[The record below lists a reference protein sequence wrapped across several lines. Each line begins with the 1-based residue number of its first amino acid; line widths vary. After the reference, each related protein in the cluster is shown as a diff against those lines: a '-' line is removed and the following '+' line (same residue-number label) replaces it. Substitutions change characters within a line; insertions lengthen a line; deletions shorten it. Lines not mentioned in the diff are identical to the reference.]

1 MEIKFVDLFAGI
13 GGMRLGL
20 EKSCKTK
27 GYTSKCILTSEI
39 KRPAIEVLKANYKEE
54 VKGNI
59 KEISN
64 IGEFDI
70 LLGGFPCQAFSSAGK
85 RLGFED
91 TRGTLFFEIARIL
104 KESKPKGF
112 LLENV
117 RGLLWHDKGKTLKV
131 IENTLHELGYNTQIL
146 EVDGKDY
153 GTPQSRKRILILGKL
168 KEYGE
173 FTEYKYNP
181 QSKTFKDIREYG
193 KPVEDTSI
201 PEKLKEVGRPL
212 DFLKDKRIR
221 DTVKSSKRVVNSWD
235 INLYGK
241 VDKID
246 KQILTVI
253 LEQNR
258 IKENRCEELKDVD
271 RIPLTLDQIY
281 KYTKDSIKIDKNE
294 LKRRLDKL
302 VEQTYLAYRH
312 PRKQRKELDHLPKG
326 YKPAKGYLSQEFS
339 EILGDNQ
346 INSLTAVGLDKVG
359 VIEENGLRQLTE
371 LELKRLFTYPDNFKI
386 PETVSRREM
395 LDLFG
400 NTVVI
405 NCIESA
411 SEHLLDNLGNKAG
424 KT

>member
-1 MEIKFVDLFAGI
+1 MEIKYIDLFAGI

-20 EKSCKTK
+20 ESACNTK
-27 GYTSKCILTSEI
+27 GYTPKCILTSEI
-39 KRPAIEVLKANYKEE
+39 KRPAIEVLQENFKEP
-54 VKGNI
+54 VQGDI
-59 KEISN
+59 KEITLK
-64 IGEFDI
+64 EDFDI

-85 RLGFED
+85 RMGFED
-91 TRGTLFFEIARIL
+91 ARGTLFFEIARIL

-117 RGLLWHDKGKTLKV
+117 RGLLWHDKGKTIKV

-153 GTPQSRKRILILGKL
+153 HTPQSRKRILILGKL

-173 FTEYKYNP
+173 FTEYKHTP
-181 QSKTFKDIREYG
+181 QEKDFKEIREYG

-201 PEKLKEVGRPL
+201 PEKLKELGKPL

-241 VDKID
+241 VDEID

-258 IKENRCEELKDVD
+258 IKENRCEELKDID

-281 KYTKDSIKIDKNE
+281 KYTKDNIKIDKNE

-326 YKPAKGYLSQEFS
+326 YKPSKGYLSQEFS
-339 EILGDNQ
+339 EILGDKE

-359 VIEENGLRQLTE
+359 VIEEKGLRQLTE

-395 LDLFG
+395 LELFG
-400 NTVVI
+400 NTVII

-411 SEHLLDNLGNKAG
+411 SEHLLDNLKMR
-424 KT
+424 

>member
-1 MEIKFVDLFAGI
+1 MEIKYIDLFAGM

-20 EKSCKTK
+20 ENACKSK
-27 GYTSKCILTSEI
+27 GYTPKCVLTSEI
-39 KRPAIEVLKANYKEE
+39 KRPAIEVLQENFKEP
-54 VKGNI
+54 VQGDI
-59 KEISN
+59 KEITLK
-64 IGEFDI
+64 EDFDI

-85 RLGFED
+85 RMGFED

-146 EVDGKDY
+146 GVDGKDY
-153 GTPQSRKRILILGKL
+153 NTPQSRKRILILGKL

-173 FTEYKYNP
+173 FTEYKHTP
-181 QSKTFKDIREYG
+181 QEKDFKEIREYG

-201 PEKLKEVGRPL
+201 PEKLKEVGKSL

-221 DTVKSSKRVVNSWD
+221 DTVKSSKRIVNSWD

-246 KQILTVI
+246 KQILIVL

-258 IKENRCEELKDVD
+258 IRENRCEELKEVD

-281 KYTKDSIKIDKNE
+281 KYTKNNIEIDKKE
-294 LKRRLDKL
+294 LKRRLDNL
-302 VEQTYLAYRH
+302 VEQTYLVYRH

-339 EILGDNQ
+339 EILGDKQ

-411 SEHLLDNLGNKAG
+411 SEHLLENLGNKVG

>member
-1 MEIKFVDLFAGI
+1 MEIKYIDLFAGI
-13 GGMRLGL
+13 GSMRLGL
-20 EKSCKTK
+20 ENACKSK
-27 GYTSKCILTSEI
+27 GYTPKCVLTSEI
-39 KRPAIEVLKANYKEE
+39 KRPAIEVLQENFKEP
-54 VKGNI
+54 VQGDI
-59 KEISN
+59 KEITLK
-64 IGEFDI
+64 EDFDI

-85 RLGFED
+85 RMGFED

-153 GTPQSRKRILILGKL
+153 NTPQSRKRILILGKL
-168 KEYGE
+168 KKYGE
-173 FTEYKYNP
+173 FTEYKHTP
-181 QSKTFKDIREYG
+181 QEKDFKEIREYG

-201 PEKLKEVGRPL
+201 PEKLKELGKPL

-241 VDKID
+241 VDEID

-258 IKENRCEELKDVD
+258 IKANRCEELKDID

-281 KYTKDSIKIDKNE
+281 KYTKDNIKIDKNE

-302 VEQTYLAYRH
+302 VEQTYLAYRY

-326 YKPAKGYLSQEFS
+326 YKPSKGYLSQEFS
-339 EILGDNQ
+339 EILGDKQ

-359 VIEENGLRQLTE
+359 VIEEKGLRQLTE

-400 NTVVI
+400 NTVII

-411 SEHLLDNLGNKAG
+411 SEHLLDNLKMR
-424 KT
+424 

>member
-1 MEIKFVDLFAGI
+1 
-13 GGMRLGL
+13 MRLGL
-20 EKSCKTK
+20 EKACKNK

-39 KRPAIEVLKANYKEE
+39 KRPAIEVLQENYKEP
-54 VKGNI
+54 VQGDI

-64 IGEFDI
+64 IVEFDI

-85 RLGFED
+85 RMGFED

-146 EVDGKDY
+146 EVDGKEY
-153 GTPQSRKRILILGKL
+153 NTPQSRKRVLILGKL

-173 FTEYKYNP
+173 FTEYKHTP
-181 QSKTFKDIREYG
+181 QEKDFKEIREYG

-201 PEKLKEVGRPL
+201 PEKLKEVGKPL
-212 DFLKDKRIR
+212 NFLKDKKIR
-221 DTVKSSKRVVNSWD
+221 DTTKSSKRIVNSWD

-241 VDKID
+241 VDEID
-246 KQILTVI
+246 KQILTII

-258 IKENRCEELKDVD
+258 LKENRCEELKEVD

-281 KYTKDSIKIDKNE
+281 KYTKDSIEIDKNE
-294 LKRRLDKL
+294 LKRGLDKL

-339 EILGDNQ
+339 EILGDKQ

-359 VIEENGLRQLTE
+359 VLEEKGIRELTE

-400 NTVVI
+400 NTVII
-405 NCIESA
+405 NCIEKA
-411 SEHLLDNLGNKAG
+411 SEHLLDNLTNKAG
-424 KT
+424 IKR